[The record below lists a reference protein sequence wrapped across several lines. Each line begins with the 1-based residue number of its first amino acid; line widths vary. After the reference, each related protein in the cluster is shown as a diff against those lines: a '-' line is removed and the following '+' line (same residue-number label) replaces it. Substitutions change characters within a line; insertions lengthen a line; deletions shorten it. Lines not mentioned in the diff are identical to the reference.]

1 MASQRGK
8 GALCLYTAGLEGSPG
23 NELSVVK
30 GLLGA
35 RGGQREM
42 EGEDCPSVALTL
54 THYTAATKRVPRA
67 QRERNFPSDTGNRQG
82 GGGLCFQD
90 LGTSFGVSAHLGE
103 VVRAHPAQP

>member
-42 EGEDCPSVALTL
+42 EGRTALPW
-54 THYTAATKRVPRA
+54 R
-67 QRERNFPSDTGNRQG
+67 
-82 GGGLCFQD
+82 
-90 LGTSFGVSAHLGE
+90 
-103 VVRAHPAQP
+103 

>member
-1 MASQRGK
+1 MMAQGCPCHKVTWVGMASQHGK

-54 THYTAATKRVPRA
+54 THYTAATKRVRGPRGKGISPPTQEIA
-67 QRERNFPSDTGNRQG
+67 KREVDFAFRT
-82 GGGLCFQD
+82 
-90 LGTSFGVSAHLGE
+90 
-103 VVRAHPAQP
+103 